1 MCYTSERVCELLELG
16 IISVPQQQTSQATQH
31 KNYGL
36 KHNEHRPGSYMITV
50 LVKSIATIEA
60 CHTTCE
66 VVSISSYMLLD
77 ESAL

>member
-1 MCYTSERVCELLELG
+1 MCYTSEHVCKLLELG
-16 IISVPQQQTSQATQH
+16 IISVPQQQTSQAAQH
-31 KNYGL
+31 NNYGL
-36 KHNEHRPGSYMITV
+36 EHSEHRPGSYMMTISV
-50 LVKSIATIEA
+50 NSIVTIEA